1 MKGILIELKD
11 GGETVRH
18 FKIDWIWYLPKGFVQ
33 LTCLSA
39 AVFSLDQI
47 WKKKINREKEEN
59 FPKKLRGTKGMI
71 EIRKAHNPGF
81 SMGKL
86 EKYPKLVGFVSIFAT
101 GFLFFSLPYFSYTV
115 GDNFL
120 LQKIGTALILGGAG
134 SNTLDRI
141 RDGKVTDYIY
151 IRIGVLKKAIV
162 NLADMAIFF
171 GSLLYLLVFL
181 WKAWKKTT

>member
-47 WKKKINREKEEN
+47 WKKRINREKEEN
-59 FPKKLRGTKGMI
+59 FPKKLKGTKGII
-71 EIRKAHNPGF
+71 EIRKAYNPGF

-86 EKYPKLVGFVSIFAT
+86 EKYPKFVGFVSIFAT
-101 GFLFFSLPYFSYTV
+101 GFLFLVYLISAI
-115 GDNFL
+115 L
-120 LQKIGTALILGGAG
+120 LKTIFCCKKSEQPSSWAEPVPILLTG
-134 SNTLDRI
+134 
-141 RDGKVTDYIY
+141 
-151 IRIGVLKKAIV
+151 
-162 NLADMAIFF
+162 
-171 GSLLYLLVFL
+171 
-181 WKAWKKTT
+181 

>member
-47 WKKKINREKEEN
+47 WKKKI
-59 FPKKLRGTKGMI
+59 RGTKGMI

-86 EKYPKLVGFVSIFAT
+86 EKYPKFVGFVSIFAT

-115 GDNFL
+115 GDSFL

-141 RDGKVTDYIY
+141 RDSKVTDYIY

-162 NLADMAIFF
+162 NLADMAIFL
-171 GSLLYLLVFL
+171 GSLLYLLGFL
-181 WKAWKKTT
+181 WKAWKKIT

>member
-18 FKIDWIWYLPKGFVQ
+18 FKIYWIWYLPKGFVQ
-33 LTCLSA
+33 LACLSA

-59 FPKKLRGTKGMI
+59 FPKKLKGTRGII

-115 GDNFL
+115 EDNFL

-141 RDGKVTDYIY
+141 RDGKVTDYIH
-151 IRIGVLKKAIV
+151 IRIGVLKKAII

-171 GSLLYLLVFL
+171 GSILYLLGFL

>member
-33 LTCLSA
+33 LICLSA

-59 FPKKLRGTKGMI
+59 FPKKLKGTRGMI

-86 EKYPKLVGFVSIFAT
+86 EKYPKLVSFVSIFAT
-101 GFLFFSLPYFSYTV
+101 GFLFFSLPYFSYT
-115 GDNFL
+115 GEDNCL
-120 LQKIGTALILGGAG
+120 WQKSGTALILGGAG

-141 RDGKVTDYIY
+141 RDGKVTDYIH
-151 IRIGVLKKAIV
+151 IRIGVLKKAII
-162 NLADMAIFF
+162 NLADMAIFL
-171 GSLLYLLVFL
+171 GSILYLLGFL